1 MQESVLVFWLENH
14 VLFGSGVEVHALE
27 IESEKVLQLLLL
39 PNSVSPQ
46 KVVMVKLGPVL
57 S

>member
-1 MQESVLVFWLENH
+1 VQESVLVFWLENH